1 LLSIQLRRLTS
12 GVRVE
17 KVQEDKE
24 GKGGAK
30 KDEQRKKERERERE
44 REREKEKGP
53 KVTVHDST
61 LGNDRHR
68 ESRAPET
75 F

>member
-1 LLSIQLRRLTS
+1 VARIKTNR
-12 GVRVE
+12 
-17 KVQEDKE
+17 
-24 GKGGAK
+24 
-30 KDEQRKKERERERE
+30 ERERERE
-44 REREKEKGP
+44 REKEKEKGP